1 MYANLGPVLSR
12 VAIVMQKC
20 IFAVFLTVLLPSLCM
35 AGNAVAPVEKPV
47 VAQTL
52 ESFDQEA
59 TAVRQGLEPGGV
71 YEFMKPTDKTRVEAR
86 LNEMRQL
93 LQGHST
99 QGELSQQEK
108 QTLFNTQEE
117 VNAVLLHNDNNRLIC
132 ETAAPPGSRIKVNTC
147 HTYGELME
155 RQEKDRR
162 ALGDTQRQPQNQ
174 RSGQ

>member
-1 MYANLGPVLSR
+1 
-12 VAIVMQKC
+12 MQKC
-20 IFAVFLTVLLPSLCM
+20 IFVVSLAVLLPSLCM
-35 AGNAVAPVEKPV
+35 AGTAAAPVEKPL

-59 TAVRQGLEPGGV
+59 AAVRQGLEVGGV
-71 YEFMKPTDKTRVEAR
+71 YEFMKPADRTRVETR
-86 LNEMRQL
+86 LDEMHNL
-93 LQGHST
+93 LQNHST
-99 QGELSQQEK
+99 QGELSPQEK

-117 VNAVLLHNDNNRLIC
+117 INAVLLHNDNNRLIC